1 MACEGDQNLFSSLHG
16 DLVQRLPL
24 EPVEWRR
31 SYGRPPRM
39 VQVEANFVP
48 FTDEMLPKEGDMSLL
63 RQPFFHM
70 FWTDCPDVD
79 VYKIQTKDEIT
90 LWLQKLRIYNIQ
102 DWMIVLVAN
111 SDAKKNKL
119 LPRTT
124 VIDKIKSDFCSKQA
138 DRCLV
143 IYDPL
148 TDSPKSLESWVALVQ
163 RLKQLLLVS
172 FNRNLGQFEDNMRA
186 QRERRTEVDWN
197 FCRYF
202 LVQEELAF
210 VFEMLKQ
217 YEDALVQYDELD
229 ALFTQFVLNIQ
240 AGDIPEW
247 LGSFSRP
254 CTCWDGLYLW
264 QPVNYDKR
272 DLIQENTAT
281 LLDLRNYLFSRQC
294 ALLFFLQRPW
304 EVAQRTLPFVHNV
317 IRELEILELTLP
329 AGAVAC
335 WAFMS
340 CLEVLQMIER
350 CSDSSQVEAYSPY
363 TASIWAYA
371 REKLHELGVMC
382 GLMPDMTPSSEQLH
396 MVVDLLAGMGQKPEK
411 ESIPNSPD
419 KKLREALSSK
429 AAFQKHYLELSELA
443 MGTYKHIGRIR
454 SARRI
459 GKDLAAFYMML
470 GDARKAESFLSDA
483 LKMYQREGWGL
494 LATNTCKDL
503 AFCQKE
509 LNNMQKYAESCSLLA
524 SNDLLSPA
532 DRTHFYTEL
541 LSVCGKSA
549 GGDSSLLLHMEPM
562 MTITD
567 VCIDSEKRHPILGS
581 NVHITLHMQS
591 SFSEDMSFDK
601 VTLVLQ
607 RELRE
612 PSVTSQSEEKPAELG
627 GDKPTSDPPRFHKRS
642 VSVGCMSSLRGW
654 NGQAA
659 SNQIPSYLNVQAECQ
674 VKPDGSLNLS
684 GINCPSASQ
693 FLSCVR
699 LKLTGHFL
707 PSPQVLYPQ
716 LPESPSKLSNDKE
729 DQMIPSY
736 LNVQAECQVKPDG
749 SLNWSGINCPSSSL
763 QWHNITRFYI
773 PSYLNVQAECQVKP
787 DGSLNWSGINCPSA
801 SQFLRRQDSS
811 HSLVKGQEV
820 VKEEGD
826 LNLEVGNITLKPG
839 DNKICFSTTVESRG
853 LFTVR
858 QLVLRL
864 SSAEFVSSRI
874 WPPSSYEV
882 ASQNPTVTL
891 TPLQDLL
898 AGIPQQIQVTVCTG
912 DHVLPQDTTIGF
924 STTPQ
929 LTLQAPQDRH
939 GKVTKQDAGEGRV
952 QRSLNRIQVTKFE
965 SRVVSVNFFSST
977 AEDES
982 PDDVE
987 YQSEEDGGCLVLK
1000 LPTVEA
1006 YHRLQL
1012 TVWATAEIPDLGLAG
1027 QEGDATNVEH
1037 KVSFKSPLV
1046 KDEPETTFIFHYPFL
1061 AKNQLHT
1068 AGDSKFV
1075 HVEVV
1080 GLSSAKFD
1088 LQNPDLSISDLQD
1101 SDTAVRLT
1109 PLHQDS
1115 PMIVYKDQTVSYL
1128 WQLHPEELQGLPQLS
1143 CRFSLQYCLQ
1153 GSQQQTPYNYSFT
1166 MNSFKTLYQVETSV
1180 ETPTGSEKCQTL
1192 YQVETTVETPTG
1204 CEKCQTLYQVET
1216 SVETPTGSEK
1226 CQTLYQ
1232 VETTVETP
1240 TGSEKCQTLYQVET
1254 TVETP
1259 TGSEKCQTLY
1269 QVETTVETP
1278 TGSEKCQTL
1287 YQVETTVET
1296 PTGSKKCQT
1305 LYQVETTVET
1315 PTGSE
1320 KCQTLYQVETTVET
1334 PTGSEKCQTLYQ
1346 VETTVETPTG
1356 SEKCQTLYQVETTV
1370 ETPTGS
1376 EKCQTLYQV
1385 ETTVETPTGSEKC
1398 QAGVLCHRF
1407 QTLYQVE
1414 TTVETPT
1421 GSEKCQAGV
1430 LCPLRLLITSTSQPV
1445 DRQDTDS
1452 VPLMYEVLA
1461 DNTMW
1466 AVCGKSSGVVSMPT
1480 ATMTTKEVLL
1490 EVMPL
1495 IGGYLPVPVVQLSQY
1510 QELPSPDNNE
1520 LSPGTVRPSPD
1531 SVERSPDDSHPGQV
1545 YFGHGQVYS
1554 CSQAQQVHVLPAN
1567 NGGNLVITF
1576 Q

>member
-1 MACEGDQNLFSSLHG
+1 MENKPFITCEGDQNLFSSLHG

-124 VIDKIKSDFCSKQA
+124 VIDKIKSDF
-138 DRCLV
+138 
-143 IYDPL
+143 Y
-148 TDSPKSLESWVALVQ
+148 SPKSLESWVALVQ

-304 EVAQRTLPFVHNV
+304 E
-317 IRELEILELTLP
+317 LTLP
-329 AGAVAC
+329 SGAVAC

-411 ESIPNSPD
+411 AESIPNSPD

-494 LATNTCKDL
+494 LAANTCKDL

-532 DRTHFYTEL
+532 DRTHFYNEL
-541 LSVCGKSA
+541 VSVCSKSSA
-549 GGDSSLLLHMEPM
+549 DDSSILLHMEPM

-567 VCIDSEKRHPILGS
+567 VCIDSEKRRPILGS
-581 NVHITLHMQS
+581 TVHITLHMQS
-591 SFSEDMSFDK
+591 SFSEDMQFDK

-607 RELRE
+607 RDVRE
-612 PSVTSQSEEKPAELG
+612 PSVASQSEEKPGEHGA
-627 GDKPTSDPPRFHKRS
+627 DKLLSEPPRFHKRS
-642 VSVGCMSSLRGW
+642 VSAGCMSSLRGW

-659 SNQIPSYLNVQAECQ
+659 SNQ
-674 VKPDGSLNLS
+674 
-684 GINCPSASQ
+684 
-693 FLSCVR
+693 
-699 LKLTGHFL
+699 
-707 PSPQVLYPQ
+707 
-716 LPESPSKLSNDKE
+716 
-729 DQMIPSY
+729 
-736 LNVQAECQVKPDG
+736 
-749 SLNWSGINCPSSSL
+749 
-763 QWHNITRFYI
+763 I

-820 VKEEGD
+820 VREEGD
-826 LNLEVGNITLKPG
+826 LNLEIANVPLKPG
-839 DNKICFSTTVESRG
+839 DNKVCFSTTVASRG

-874 WPPSSYEV
+874 WPPASYEV

-891 TPLQDLL
+891 SPLQDLL

-912 DHVLPQDTTIGF
+912 DHVLPQDTTIVF

-929 LTLQAPQDRH
+929 LTLKPPQDRH
-939 GKVTKQDAGEGRV
+939 AQVTKQD
-952 QRSLNRIQVTKFE
+952 
-965 SRVVSVNFFSST
+965 T
-977 AEDES
+977 ADTE
-982 PDDVE
+982 PPTDVE
-987 YQSEEDGGCLVLK
+987 YQTSEEGGCLTLK
-1000 LPTVEA
+1000 LPAVEA
-1006 YHRLQL
+1006 YHRVQL
-1012 TVWATAEIPDLGLAG
+1012 TVWATADISDQGRAG
-1027 QEGDATNVEH
+1027 QWGDSTSVEH
-1037 KVSFKSPLV
+1037 RVSFKSPLV
-1046 KDEPETTFIFHYPFL
+1046 KDEPETTFVFHYPFL
-1061 AKNQLHT
+1061 ATNQLHT

-1080 GLSSAKFD
+1080 GLSTTKFD
-1088 LQNPDLSISDLQD
+1088 LQDPDLTISDLQD

-1109 PLHQDS
+1109 PLHQNS
-1115 PMIVYKDQTVSYL
+1115 PMVVYRDQTVSYL

-1143 CRFSLQYCLQ
+1143 CRFSMQYCLQ
-1153 GSQQQTPYNYSFT
+1153 GSQQHTPYNYSFT
-1166 MNSFKTLYQVETSV
+1166 LNNFKTLYQVETS
-1180 ETPTGSEKCQTL
+1180 
-1192 YQVETTVETPTG
+1192 
-1204 CEKCQTLYQVET
+1204 
-1216 SVETPTGSEK
+1216 
-1226 CQTLYQ
+1226 
-1232 VETTVETP
+1232 
-1240 TGSEKCQTLYQVET
+1240 
-1254 TVETP
+1254 
-1259 TGSEKCQTLY
+1259 
-1269 QVETTVETP
+1269 
-1278 TGSEKCQTL
+1278 
-1287 YQVETTVET
+1287 
-1296 PTGSKKCQT
+1296 
-1305 LYQVETTVET
+1305 
-1315 PTGSE
+1315 
-1320 KCQTLYQVETTVET
+1320 
-1334 PTGSEKCQTLYQ
+1334 
-1346 VETTVETPTG
+1346 
-1356 SEKCQTLYQVETTV
+1356 
-1370 ETPTGS
+1370 
-1376 EKCQTLYQV
+1376 
-1385 ETTVETPTGSEKC
+1385 
-1398 QAGVLCHRF
+1398 
-1407 QTLYQVE
+1407 
-1414 TTVETPT
+1414 VETPT

-1430 LCPLRLLITSTSQPV
+1430 LCPLRLLITTTSPAG
-1445 DRQDTDS
+1445 DGQDTDT

-1480 ATMTTKEVLL
+1480 AAMTTKEVLL

-1510 QELPSPDNNE
+1510 QELPSPDHKE
-1520 LSPGTVRPSPD
+1520 LSPDGVKPSPGNDEPSPD
-1531 SVERSPDDSHPGQV
+1531 ELVPSHPGQV

-1554 CSQAQQVHVLPAN
+1554 CSQARQVHVLPAN

>member
-1 MACEGDQNLFSSLHG
+1 MENKPFITCEGDQNLFSSLHG

-148 TDSPKSLESWVALVQ
+148 VDSPKSLESWVALVQ

-382 GLMPDMTPSSEQLH
+382 GLMPDMNPSSEQLH
-396 MVVDLLAGMGQKPEK
+396 MVVDLLAGMGQKQER

-532 DRTHFYTEL
+532 DRTHFYNEL
-541 LSVCGKSA
+541 LTVCAKSS
-549 GGDSSLLLHMEPM
+549 GDGDSSILLHMEPM

-567 VCIDSEKRHPILGS
+567 VCIDTEKRHPILGS
-581 NVHITLHMQS
+581 TVHITLLMQS
-591 SFSEDMSFDK
+591 SLSEDMLFDK

-607 RELRE
+607 REPRE
-612 PSVTSQSEEKPAELG
+612 PSVTSQSEEKPSEPG
-627 GDKPTSDPPRFHKRS
+627 TDKTLSEPPRFHKRS
-642 VSVGCMSSLRGW
+642 VSAGCMSSLRGW

-674 VKPDGSLNLS
+674 VKS
-684 GINCPSASQ
+684 
-693 FLSCVR
+693 
-699 LKLTGHFL
+699 
-707 PSPQVLYPQ
+707 
-716 LPESPSKLSNDKE
+716 
-729 DQMIPSY
+729 
-736 LNVQAECQVKPDG
+736 
-749 SLNWSGINCPSSSL
+749 
-763 QWHNITRFYI
+763 
-773 PSYLNVQAECQVKP
+773 

-826 LNLEVGNITLKPG
+826 LNLEIRNIRLKPG
-839 DNKICFSTTVESRG
+839 DNKVCFTTMVESRG

-864 SSAEFVSSRI
+864 SSAEFASSRI
-874 WPPSSYEV
+874 WPPASYEV
-882 ASQNPTVTL
+882 ASQNPTITL

-912 DHVLPQDTTIGF
+912 DHVLPQDTAIVF

-929 LTLQAPQDRH
+929 LTLKAPQDRH
-939 GKVTKQDAGEGRV
+939 GQVTKQD
-952 QRSLNRIQVTKFE
+952 
-965 SRVVSVNFFSST
+965 T
-977 AEDES
+977 ADDES
-982 PDDVE
+982 PGDVE
-987 YQSEEDGGCLVLK
+987 YQTEDEGGVLMLK

-1006 YHRLQL
+1006 YHRLKL
-1012 TVWATAEIPDLGLAG
+1012 TVWATAEIPDLGLSG
-1027 QEGDATNVEH
+1027 EEGDRTDVEH

-1080 GLSSAKFD
+1080 GLSTAKFD
-1088 LQNPDLSISDLQD
+1088 LQDPDLTISDLQD
-1101 SDTAVRLT
+1101 SDTTVRLT

-1115 PMIVYKDQTVSYL
+1115 PMVVYRDQTVSYL

-1143 CRFSLQYCLQ
+1143 CRFSLQYSLQ
-1153 GSQQQTPYNYSFT
+1153 GSQQKTPYNYSFT
-1166 MNSFKTLYQVETSV
+1166 LNSFKTLYQVETS
-1180 ETPTGSEKCQTL
+1180 
-1192 YQVETTVETPTG
+1192 
-1204 CEKCQTLYQVET
+1204 
-1216 SVETPTGSEK
+1216 
-1226 CQTLYQ
+1226 
-1232 VETTVETP
+1232 
-1240 TGSEKCQTLYQVET
+1240 
-1254 TVETP
+1254 
-1259 TGSEKCQTLY
+1259 
-1269 QVETTVETP
+1269 
-1278 TGSEKCQTL
+1278 
-1287 YQVETTVET
+1287 
-1296 PTGSKKCQT
+1296 
-1305 LYQVETTVET
+1305 
-1315 PTGSE
+1315 
-1320 KCQTLYQVETTVET
+1320 
-1334 PTGSEKCQTLYQ
+1334 
-1346 VETTVETPTG
+1346 
-1356 SEKCQTLYQVETTV
+1356 
-1370 ETPTGS
+1370 
-1376 EKCQTLYQV
+1376 
-1385 ETTVETPTGSEKC
+1385 
-1398 QAGVLCHRF
+1398 
-1407 QTLYQVE
+1407 
-1414 TTVETPT
+1414 VETPT

-1430 LCPLRLLITSTSQPV
+1430 LCPLRLLITSTSSSG
-1445 DRQDTDS
+1445 DRHQTDS
-1452 VPLMYEVLA
+1452 VPLMYEVMA

-1480 ATMTTKEVLL
+1480 TAMTTKEVLL

-1510 QELPSPDNNE
+1510 QELPSPDNKE
-1520 LSPGTVRPSPD
+1520 LSPSNVEPFPD
-1531 SVERSPDDSHPGQV
+1531 SVEPSLDDLGPSHPGQV

>member
-1 MACEGDQNLFSSLHG
+1 GEGDQNLFSSLHG

-138 DRCLV
+138 DRLCLV

-240 AGDIPEW
+240 AGGGNSTW

-549 GGDSSLLLHMEPM
+549 GGESWRDKL
-562 MTITD
+562 TFA
-567 VCIDSEKRHPILGS
+567 C
-581 NVHITLHMQS
+581 
-591 SFSEDMSFDK
+591 FDGAP
-601 VTLVLQ
+601 VNM
-607 RELRE
+607 
-612 PSVTSQSEEKPAELG
+612 G
-627 GDKPTSDPPRFHKRS
+627 
-642 VSVGCMSSLRGW
+642 
-654 NGQAA
+654 
-659 SNQIPSYLNVQAECQ
+659 
-674 VKPDGSLNLS
+674 NLS
-684 GINCPSASQ
+684 GVG
-693 FLSCVR
+693 VR
-699 LKLTGHFL
+699 LLEECPHLIVLQCCAHRLELVFKDVLKEVAYFSTVHDMFTTIYKFYHY
-707 PSPQVLYPQ
+707 SP
-716 LPESPSKLSNDKE
+716 
-729 DQMIPSY
+729 
-736 LNVQAECQVKPDG
+736 
-749 SLNWSGINCPSSSL
+749 LNWQGLKNAAEALHI
-763 QWHNITRFYI
+763 
-773 PSYLNVQAECQVKP
+773 QAECQVKP

-939 GKVTKQDAGEGRV
+939 GKVTKQDA
-952 QRSLNRIQVTKFE
+952 
-965 SRVVSVNFFSST
+965 
-977 AEDES
+977 
-982 PDDVE
+982 DDVE

-1037 KVSFKSPLV
+1037 KVTLVHFYPWAFNDKSRQLTAPLSV
-1046 KDEPETTFIFHYPFL
+1046 IVTATTFIFHYPFL

-1166 MNSFKTLYQVETSV
+1166 MNSFKTLYQVET
-1180 ETPTGSEKCQTL
+1180 
-1192 YQVETTVETPTG
+1192 
-1204 CEKCQTLYQVET
+1204 
-1216 SVETPTGSEK
+1216 
-1226 CQTLYQ
+1226 
-1232 VETTVETP
+1232 
-1240 TGSEKCQTLYQVET
+1240 
-1254 TVETP
+1254 
-1259 TGSEKCQTLY
+1259 
-1269 QVETTVETP
+1269 
-1278 TGSEKCQTL
+1278 
-1287 YQVETTVET
+1287 
-1296 PTGSKKCQT
+1296 
-1305 LYQVETTVET
+1305 
-1315 PTGSE
+1315 
-1320 KCQTLYQVETTVET
+1320 
-1334 PTGSEKCQTLYQ
+1334 
-1346 VETTVETPTG
+1346 
-1356 SEKCQTLYQVETTV
+1356 
-1370 ETPTGS
+1370 
-1376 EKCQTLYQV
+1376 
-1385 ETTVETPTGSEKC
+1385 
-1398 QAGVLCHRF
+1398 
-1407 QTLYQVE
+1407 
-1414 TTVETPT
+1414 TVETPT

-1510 QELPSPDNNE
+1510 
-1520 LSPGTVRPSPD
+1520 
-1531 SVERSPDDSHPGQV
+1531 
-1545 YFGHGQVYS
+1545 
-1554 CSQAQQVHVLPAN
+1554 
-1567 NGGNLVITF
+1567 
-1576 Q
+1576 

>member
-1 MACEGDQNLFSSLHG
+1 MENKPFITCEGDQNLFSSLHG

-148 TDSPKSLESWVALVQ
+148 VDSPKSLESWVALVQ

-382 GLMPDMTPSSEQLH
+382 GLMPDMNPSSEQLH
-396 MVVDLLAGMGQKPEK
+396 MVVDLLAGMGQKQERVFSVKFEVYKVKSAETTPK

-532 DRTHFYTEL
+532 DRTHFYNEL
-541 LSVCGKSA
+541 LTVCAKSS
-549 GGDSSLLLHMEPM
+549 GDGDSSILLHMEPM

-567 VCIDSEKRHPILGS
+567 VCIDTEKRHPILGS
-581 NVHITLHMQS
+581 TVHITLLMQS
-591 SFSEDMSFDK
+591 SLSEDMLFDK

-607 RELRE
+607 REPRE
-612 PSVTSQSEEKPAELG
+612 PSVTSQSEEKPSEPGA
-627 GDKPTSDPPRFHKRS
+627 DKTLSEPPRFHKRS
-642 VSVGCMSSLRGW
+642 VSAGCMSSLRGW

-659 SNQIPSYLNVQAECQ
+659 SNQ
-674 VKPDGSLNLS
+674 
-684 GINCPSASQ
+684 
-693 FLSCVR
+693 
-699 LKLTGHFL
+699 
-707 PSPQVLYPQ
+707 
-716 LPESPSKLSNDKE
+716 
-729 DQMIPSY
+729 
-736 LNVQAECQVKPDG
+736 
-749 SLNWSGINCPSSSL
+749 
-763 QWHNITRFYI
+763 I

-826 LNLEVGNITLKPG
+826 LNLEIGNIRLKTG
-839 DNKICFSTTVESRG
+839 DNKVCFTTTVESRG

-858 QLVLRL
+858 QLILRL
-864 SSAEFVSSRI
+864 SSAEFASSRI
-874 WPPSSYEV
+874 WPPASYEV
-882 ASQNPTVTL
+882 ASQNPTITL

-912 DHVLPQDTTIGF
+912 DHVLPQDTTIVF

-929 LTLQAPQDRH
+929 LTLKAPQDRH
-939 GKVTKQDAGEGRV
+939 GRVTKQDA
-952 QRSLNRIQVTKFE
+952 
-965 SRVVSVNFFSST
+965 
-977 AEDES
+977 ADDES
-982 PDDVE
+982 PGDVE
-987 YQSEEDGGCLVLK
+987 YQTEDEGGVLMLK

-1027 QEGDATNVEH
+1027 EEGYRTDVEH

-1046 KDEPETTFIFHYPFL
+1046 KDEPETTFMFHYPFL

-1080 GLSSAKFD
+1080 GLSTAKFD
-1088 LQNPDLSISDLQD
+1088 LQDPDLTISDLQD

-1115 PMIVYKDQTVSYL
+1115 PMVVYRDQTVSYL

-1166 MNSFKTLYQVETSV
+1166 LNSFKTLYQVETS
-1180 ETPTGSEKCQTL
+1180 
-1192 YQVETTVETPTG
+1192 
-1204 CEKCQTLYQVET
+1204 
-1216 SVETPTGSEK
+1216 
-1226 CQTLYQ
+1226 
-1232 VETTVETP
+1232 
-1240 TGSEKCQTLYQVET
+1240 
-1254 TVETP
+1254 
-1259 TGSEKCQTLY
+1259 
-1269 QVETTVETP
+1269 
-1278 TGSEKCQTL
+1278 
-1287 YQVETTVET
+1287 
-1296 PTGSKKCQT
+1296 
-1305 LYQVETTVET
+1305 
-1315 PTGSE
+1315 
-1320 KCQTLYQVETTVET
+1320 
-1334 PTGSEKCQTLYQ
+1334 
-1346 VETTVETPTG
+1346 
-1356 SEKCQTLYQVETTV
+1356 
-1370 ETPTGS
+1370 
-1376 EKCQTLYQV
+1376 
-1385 ETTVETPTGSEKC
+1385 
-1398 QAGVLCHRF
+1398 
-1407 QTLYQVE
+1407 
-1414 TTVETPT
+1414 VETPT

-1430 LCPLRLLITSTSQPV
+1430 LCPLRLLITSTSNPG
-1445 DRQDTDS
+1445 DRQQTDS
-1452 VPLMYEVLA
+1452 VPLMYEVMA

-1480 ATMTTKEVLL
+1480 TAMTTKEVLL

-1510 QELPSPDNNE
+1510 QELPSSDNKE
-1520 LSPGTVRPSPD
+1520 LSPSNVEPSPD
-1531 SVERSPDDSHPGQV
+1531 SDEPSLDDLGPSHPGQV
-1545 YFGHGQVYS
+1545 FFEHGQVYS